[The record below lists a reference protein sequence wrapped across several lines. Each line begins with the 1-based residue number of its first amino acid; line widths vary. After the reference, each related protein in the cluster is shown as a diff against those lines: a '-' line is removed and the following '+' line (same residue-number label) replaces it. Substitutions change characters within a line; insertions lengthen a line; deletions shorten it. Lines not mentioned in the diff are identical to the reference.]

1 MSPFANVT
9 LLATDR
15 SREAERAARM
25 AVGLTQSLGS
35 ELHVINVTPLPS
47 PYALSESTVIDP
59 RYRDEVRRIAER
71 EANEKLEDEVGKI
84 REMGGEVSGSHPGA
98 GRPDAGIVHVAEEI
112 GADLIVLGSRG
123 LGPLRRTLMGSV
135 STSVVRHAHGSVLVV
150 RGEPRQDGYLSG
162 RVLLAVDGSQESEA
176 ASRAAV
182 EITSATGSEL
192 HLLFAIRTQERPPYS
207 NPLLGE
213 RWASSLEET
222 KHRAR
227 EFVDE
232 KARRIESEG
241 VSIKD
246 AHLAFGEPDHE
257 IVKLGEELEAG
268 LIVVGSRGLGGVRR
282 ALMGSVS
289 DSVVRH
295 AYGPVLVVRG

>member
-9 LLATDR
+9 LLATDG

-25 AVGLTQSLGS
+25 AVELTRSLGS

-84 REMGGEVSGSHPGA
+84 REMGGEISGYHPGA

-135 STSVVRHAHGSVLVV
+135 SDSVVRHAHG
-150 RGEPRQDGYLSG
+150 
-162 RVLLAVDGSQESEA
+162 
-176 ASRAAV
+176 
-182 EITSATGSEL
+182 
-192 HLLFAIRTQERPPYS
+192 
-207 NPLLGE
+207 
-213 RWASSLEET
+213 
-222 KHRAR
+222 
-227 EFVDE
+227 
-232 KARRIESEG
+232 
-241 VSIKD
+241 
-246 AHLAFGEPDHE
+246 
-257 IVKLGEELEAG
+257 
-268 LIVVGSRGLGGVRR
+268 
-282 ALMGSVS
+282 
-289 DSVVRH
+289 
-295 AYGPVLVVRG
+295 PVLVVRG